1 MYNGYEKVVAA
12 VLKVVE
18 AVLKSS
24 CGNSNKYCSCDSSKN

>member
-18 AVLKSS
+18 AVLKVVATVLKSS
-24 CGNSNKYCSCDSSKN
+24 CSSSKK

>member
-24 CGNSNKYCSCDSSKN
+24 CSSSKK

>member
-24 CGNSNKYCSCDSSKN
+24 CHSSKK